1 MWQKANYME
10 GEGAC
15 MVRWGGG
22 GWWGGWST
30 MVRMRH
36 PETDGGIP
44 IHGQAACRK

>member
-15 MVRWGGG
+15 MVRWWGG

-44 IHGQAACRK
+44 IHGQAAPRK

>member
-15 MVRWGGG
+15 MVR
-22 GWWGGWST
+22 WWGGWST

-36 PETDGGIP
+36 PETDGGMP
-44 IHGQAACRK
+44 IHGQAATRK